1 MIMGEVFCQWMV
13 KLEWY
18 FILFFRIFVFIQK
31 DFMQKLKER
40 FFQVSGYQEEEEEEE
55 EFEFEF
61 EREESRRFRY
71 IFDGEV
77 LFGEVERSV

>member
-1 MIMGEVFCQWMV
+1 
-13 KLEWY
+13 
-18 FILFFRIFVFIQK
+18 
-31 DFMQKLKER
+31 MQKLKER
-40 FFQVSGYQEEEEEEE
+40 FFQVLGYQEEEEEEE